1 MKMEHGQANRDS
13 YYLPESAWQK
23 GRNILVGMAALGW
36 ILSIAGLFVD
46 RQQFFFSYLAAFFY
60 FLVITAGS
68 LFFVKVQYLT
78 GSVWS
83 VTVRRLMENI
93 SVGMV
98 WAALLFIPIIFGI
111 GDLYQWS
118 HPNIVKADEIMEGR
132 ATYFGYPFFFARVI
146 AYFAIWCFFSLRI
159 YRRSVDMDRSGSVLN
174 ILKAESLSAPGLL
187 LLFLT
192 VSLAADDWIMSLQ
205 PHWYSTMWGVYCLAG
220 GALALMSAMTLISI
234 GLRKNGYLTNTITVE
249 HLHDLG
255 KWMFALTV
263 FWTYIA
269 FSQYMLI
276 WYANLPEETIFFY
289 NRMQGSWL
297 YISLLLVFGHFIFPF
312 FLLLARGAK
321 RSLPILTLAATWL
334 VFICYVDVYWMV
346 MPVLHPQ
353 GIAPHWLDLTTL
365 LAVGGTFAFGFWL
378 RLRKTA
384 MIPVGDVRLERS
396 LAFKNM

>member
-1 MKMEHGQANRDS
+1 MEHGQTNHDS

-23 GRNILVGMAALGW
+23 GRNILVGIAALGW

-98 WAALLFIPIIFGI
+98 WAALLFIPLVFGI
-111 GDLYQWS
+111 GDLYKWS

-159 YRRSVDMDRSGSVLN
+159 YRRSVDMDRSGSVFN

-220 GALALMSAMTLISI
+220 GALAFMAAMTLISI
-234 GLRKNGYLTNTITVE
+234 GLRKNGYLTHTITVE

-276 WYANLPEETIFFY
+276 WYANLPEETVFFY

-297 YISLLLVFGHFIFPF
+297 YISVLLVFGHFIFPF

-334 VFICYVDVYWMV
+334 LFICYVDVYWMV

-353 GIAPHWLDLTTL
+353 GIAPHWLDLSTL